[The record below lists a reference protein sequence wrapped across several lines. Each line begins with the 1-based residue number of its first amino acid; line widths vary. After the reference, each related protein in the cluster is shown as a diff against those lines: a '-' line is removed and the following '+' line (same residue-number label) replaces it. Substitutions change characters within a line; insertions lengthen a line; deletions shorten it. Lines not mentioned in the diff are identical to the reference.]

1 MDSVGARI
9 YSAMATGF
17 GARAWLACLC
27 FTCALSGGAADG
39 SFPPAQPDLNIARRL
54 SGGAVPFQKQ
64 LAELPNTLLSLPLA
78 AGRGLATIVRR
89 RGLRRSSPALAL
101 KEEPVVVEEITA
113 NIDVV
118 DTGSQF
124 WQGVSAVCGGFAV
137 HMVLGTLYCWGN
149 FIAYAPKYLQYFQ
162 PDSLTNGDR
171 QPDALGVVPL
181 IIVFQTIGLPLGAEL
196 SRIAGERVAATLGGL
211 TVALGV
217 YLSSFARDL
226 ASFMVVYGAVF
237 GLGVGCGYT
246 APMSAGWT
254 WFPKRRGL
262 VNGLV
267 LLGFG
272 TGGFVFNLLGSKL
285 VNPLRLS
292 PPYPPEVHAAFP
304 HMLRSLAACYATAA
318 IVGGLLVRP
327 KRLKATATHRT
338 RDTVTIKSAITSQ
351 TFTALYIIIATTA
364 SAGLTSAS
372 IYKLFASTTFPDDNF
387 LAATGALGAL
397 SNGFGRLLW
406 ATMIDFFGFKRP
418 FAAMLVLQATNTALT
433 PAAANSANKFLFL
446 LSTCLAFFCLGG
458 VFSMAPTCCA
468 IAFGSASAPSIYS
481 LLFSAFA
488 VASLGGVQL
497 AKKLVPIFGWTPVYH
512 ILAVASLAPFALLP
526 KVQVQ

>member
-1 MDSVGARI
+1 
-9 YSAMATGF
+9 MATRF
-17 GARAWLACLC
+17 APRAWLACVC
-27 FTCALSGGAADG
+27 ASCALITVAADG
-39 SFPPAQPDLNIARRL
+39 SFHPAQPDIGIARPL
-54 SGGAVPFQKQ
+54 SGGGIPFQKQ
-64 LAELPNTLLSLPLA
+64 LAELPTALLNLPLA

-89 RGLRRSSPALAL
+89 RGVRRSSPAPVL
-101 KEEPVVVEEITA
+101 KEEPAILEEITA
-113 NIDVV
+113 HIEVSDK
-118 DTGSQF
+118 DDQF
-124 WQGVSAVCGGFAV
+124 WAGVSAVCGGFAV

-149 FIAYAPKYLQYFQ
+149 FIAYAPKYLQYFE
-162 PDSLTNGDR
+162 PDSPTNGER
-171 QPDALGVVPL
+171 QPDALAVVPL
-181 IIVFQTIGLPLGAEL
+181 IIVFQTIGLPLGAQL

-226 ASFMVVYGAVF
+226 ASFMLVYGAVF

-285 VNPLRLS
+285 VNPLHLS

-304 HMLRSLAACYATAA
+304 HMLRSLAVWYATAA

-327 KRLKATATHRT
+327 KRLKATTTDRPLESV
-338 RDTVTIKSAITSQ
+338 TVKSAITSQ
-351 TFTALYIIIATTA
+351 TFAALYIIVATTA

-406 ATMIDFFGFKRP
+406 ATMIDFFGFKKP
-418 FAAMLVLQATNTALT
+418 FAAMLVLQAANTALT

-468 IAFGSASAPSIYS
+468 IAFGSANAPSIYS

-512 ILAVASLAPFALLP
+512 ILAIASVAPFALLP